1 MKPVELEILMKDGLT
16 PGLKNAGRIVRQFSG
31 DSKAALKEVQNSLKL
46 QQEYVGKLEKELGGL
61 EKNLKGVVTGSSE
74 WTQIKKRIEEVTKE
88 IENEKPAIDELKAK
102 YDELKNS
109 AETADASLKT
119 QLRNL
124 TQEISTLMV
133 AYAKLSDEEKTTA
146 EGKELQQHIENLI
159 EEAGVLRDAM
169 GDTVAAI
176 NNAASDTRGLDQLSG
191 ALQLAIDGFGLAT
204 AGAEMFGMSQEDLI
218 EVQTKLQAAIVG
230 SNALSS
236 IQANLQK
243 QSALMQGIQIIQT
256 KSATIAENIR
266 IAAQGRGIIAT
277 KAATVA
283 QSAFNAVAKANPY
296 VVLAMSCLT
305 LVGALYAFSKG
316 SKAAKEAEEE
326 RQRKMEEMKQKEEDF
341 KNSIVS
347 NASTLIS
354 RYFELKRAWEQLG
367 DSLDKRKKFIDSH
380 KDSFRQ
386 LGVEINDVAD
396 AQKYLAEMTNLAIE
410 ALARQSIANAFTE
423 NLDKQLQPYI
433 EAWNENRTYLN
444 APKEGTLVGSKYS
457 AGGITQFRRTG
468 YGTQGDNDYLSEAE
482 FEAVKHLLRAGD
494 SRSHK
499 GGSVTQDYYMT
510 EEAYKKVR
518 ELRNAAGATEQRKA
532 MDAMKEISTQYA
544 AAIKAEQDSITA
556 IYEKMGIQQSSDQ
569 IKDIPKGNPDPSKD
583 TQVDYEKK
591 VAEELQ
597 KLKWKNEQTEIDQMD
612 EGADKRRRQIALNY
626 EKQFAEIQAQEDKWK
641 EAQNGVLTQEQSE
654 TLADSL
660 RLANE
665 GMKQELD
672 KIAKDEVAKNR
683 EKLDELLNQYK
694 DYDQQR
700 RELEKSYTEEMEIL
714 NAELLRLE
722 GEGLDTT
729 EIKSAI
735 SARKNAYSEA
745 INSLQSQILQSSDFY
760 DKLFG
765 TVADKGYKVLKD
777 FYKQAEET
785 MEQAKVTSDGVEL
798 SIPVKDADGKFTKQQ
813 VKITVEEYQ
822 RMLKRIQEIRKQL
835 EKDNPFAAMKT
846 AWSDFIKATKD
857 EDGDV
862 SGALKELNAKGKE
875 VSSTIRGWGEA
886 LGDVLGDNFKKSMN
900 EIMTCCDGIM
910 EMGSGIAQIWAGDI
924 VGGITNALGGLASI
938 FSLFSSWKEKMEEM
952 KREWYIAEIETN
964 RAIRDRTA
972 EYAANRSQIS
982 DIISDVKLLNWLI
995 EKGYAKPASI
1005 SVWEAES
1012 ESLNQYIENL
1022 SKETEV
1028 WDELWRKLQG
1038 SQGHYEWGNSLN
1050 GGSATWD
1057 LSGFS
1062 EDQIELWYNQE
1073 KLSDAA
1079 KAYYEAWK
1087 DSDQTVKDL
1096 QEKIVE
1102 IRNSMREMV
1111 MGVSFDSFLSNAKDA
1126 LKEMRGDISR
1136 LGEFTEDTLAN
1147 AILNGFMYRDL
1158 ATVLEPLYNELSD
1171 AFIDGTADGSYL
1183 EDWRRRF
1190 EEIMTAAGD
1199 RLGEIADAAGI
1210 DLGGGAG
1217 RTQTGRSGGFTALSQ
1232 EQGTKLEGL
1241 FVSVQMHTASIDEQM
1256 EDVSDKMS
1264 QASEHLRKIEENTKK
1279 AADKLEK
1286 VSDNIEK
1293 IIRDGIKTR

>member
-31 DSKAALKEVQNSLKL
+31 ESKAALKEVQNSLKL
-46 QQEYVGKLEKELGGL
+46 QQEYIGKLEKELSGL
-61 EKNLKGVVTGSSE
+61 EKSLKGVVTGSSE

-88 IENEKPAIDELKAK
+88 IETEKPAIDELKVK

-109 AETADASLKT
+109 AETADTSLKN

-133 AYAKLSDEEKTTA
+133 AYARLSDEEKATA
-146 EGKELQQHIENLI
+146 SGKDLQHHIESLI

-169 GDTVAAI
+169 GDTAAAI

-204 AGAEMFGMSQEDLI
+204 AGAGIFGASQEDLI
-218 EVQTKLQAAIVG
+218 EIQTKLQSAIVAG
-230 SNALSS
+230 NALSS
-236 IQANLQK
+236 IQTNLQK
-243 QSALMQGIQIIQT
+243 QSALMQGIQIMQT

-266 IAAQGRGIIAT
+266 ISAQGRGIVAT

-305 LVGALYAFSKG
+305 VVGALYAFSKG

-326 RQRKMEEMKQKEEDF
+326 RQKKMEEMKQKEEDF

-347 NASTLIS
+347 NASSLIS
-354 RYFELKRAWEQLG
+354 KYFELKRAWDQLG
-367 DSLDKRKKFIDSH
+367 DSLEKKQRFIDLQKAAFH
-380 KDSFRQ
+380 G
-386 LGVEINDVAD
+386 LGVEIKTVAD
-396 AQKYLAEMTNLAIE
+396 AQKYLAEMTDKAIE

-433 EAWNENRTYLN
+433 EEWNNNRNYVT
-444 APKEGTLVGSKYS
+444 APKAGAKVAAMYSGLTSNPFKRIGS
-457 AGGITQFRRTG
+457 
-468 YGTQGDNDYLSEAE
+468 GDKGSNTILTEEE
-482 FEAVKHLLRAGD
+482 FQAVKHLLQAGEKEH
-494 SRSHK
+494 SV
-499 GGSVTQDYYMT
+499 GGSWSQAYYMT
-510 EEAYKKVR
+510 EEAEDFINKM
-518 ELRNAAGATEQRKA
+518 RNNQGSEAQKAAMESMRKISTSYATAINTEQTK
-532 MDAMKEISTQYA
+532 MSELYKEMGITQYEE
-544 AAIKAEQDSITA
+544 KDKPTKDPKKDSR
-556 IYEKMGIQQSSDQ
+556 
-569 IKDIPKGNPDPSKD
+569 
-583 TQVDYEKK
+583 VDYEKK
-591 VAEELQ
+591 VADELQ
-597 KLKWKNEQTEIDQMD
+597 KLKWKNEQTEIDQMND
-612 EGADKRRRQIALNY
+612 GSEKRRRQIALNY
-626 EKQFAEIQAQEDKWK
+626 EKEIAEIKAQEEKWK
-641 EAQNGVLTQEQSE
+641 NAQGGKLNEDQSE
-654 TLADSL
+654 QIKQAYINAD
-660 RLANE
+660 AT
-665 GMKQELD
+665 MKQELD
-672 KIAKDEVAKNR
+672 KVSADEIARNR

-694 DYDQQR
+694 DFDQKR
-700 RELEKSYTEEMEIL
+700 RDIEASYNRDMKV
-714 NAELLRLE
+714 
-722 GEGLDTT
+722 LDSTRSKLQESGMNT
-729 EIKSAI
+729 SQIDSAIAARKEAYRQEIKD
-735 SARKNAYSEA
+735 
-745 INSLQSQILQSSDFY
+745 LQGQIVQSSDFY

-765 TVADKGYKVLKD
+765 NVSDKGYKVLKD

-785 MEQAKVTSDGVEL
+785 LMNAKMLNDGVQI
-798 SIPVKDADGKFTKQQ
+798 SVTVKDADGKFVKQQ

-835 EKDNPFAAMKT
+835 DKDNPFAAMKT
-846 AWSDFIKATKD
+846 AWSDFIKATKS

-862 SGALKELNAKGKE
+862 SGTLKELNAKGKE

-910 EMGSGIAQIWAGDI
+910 DMGTGIAQIWAGDI

-964 RAIRDRTA
+964 RTLRERNAI
-972 EYAANRSQIS
+972 YAANRSQIS
-982 DIISDVKLLNWLI
+982 DVINDVELLNWLI
-995 EKGYAKPASI
+995 EKGYAKPSSV
-1005 SVWEAES
+1005 SVWDAEAASLNEYIKNLTAES
-1012 ESLNQYIENL
+1012 SVYE
-1022 SKETEV
+1022 
-1028 WDELWRKLQG
+1028 ELWGKLQG

-1050 GGSATWD
+1050 GGSATWS
-1057 LSGFS
+1057 LKGYNA
-1062 EDQIELWYNQE
+1062 EMIELWYNQG
-1073 KLSDAA
+1073 KLSDEA
-1079 KAYYEAWK
+1079 KAYYEAW
-1087 DSDQTVKDL
+1087 
-1096 QEKIVE
+1096 VE
-1102 IRNSMREMV
+1102 SGKAVEELIQNIEECKNTMREMV

-1126 LKEMRGDISR
+1126 LKEMRGDISK

-1147 AILNGFMYRDL
+1147 AIMNGFMYREL
-1158 ATVLEPLYNELSD
+1158 ASVLEPLYNELSD
-1171 AFIDGTADGSYL
+1171 AFIDGTADASYI
-1183 EDWRRRF
+1183 EDWRGRF

-1210 DLGGGAG
+1210 DLEGSAR
-1217 RTQTGRSGGFTALSQ
+1217 RTQTGRAGSFSALSQ

-1256 EDVSDKMS
+1256 EDVTDKMS

-1279 AADKLEK
+1279 TADKLEK

-1293 IIRDGIKTR
+1293 IVRDGIKTR